1 MVGHRFAKMTELSG
15 GAIAGIVIGTLI
27 AVSFIGA
34 FIYCILLPIFC
45 KNKKRNHHR
54 RAEPI
59 GGNPRAFP
67 SSRNNDNLYVYSV
80 SGNYPSGNNGHSPV
94 LPPTGGSFTDPGF
107 SVPISPD
114 PGFSVPIS
122 PDPGFSVPISPD
134 PGFSVPISPDPGF
147 SVPISP
153 DPGFSVPVD
162 SGGGWSSG
170 GFDSGYSVDAGGGS
184 YDSGG
189 GSYDSGG
196 GTSTYD

>member
-1 MVGHRFAKMTELSG
+1 MTELSG
-15 GAIAGIVIGTLI
+15 GALAGIVIGTLI

-34 FIYCILLPIFC
+34 FIYCILLPICC
-45 KNKKRNHHR
+45 KNKKRSHHR

-59 GGNPRAFP
+59 GGNSRAFP
-67 SSRNNDNLYVYSV
+67 SSRNDDNLYVYSV
-80 SGNYPSGNNGHSPV
+80 SGNYPSGNNGHTPV
-94 LPPTGGSFTDPGF
+94 LPPTGGSFT
-107 SVPISPD
+107 
-114 PGFSVPIS
+114 
-122 PDPGFSVPISPD
+122 D

-170 GFDSGYSVDAGGGS
+170 GFDSGYSVDTGGGSYDSGGGS

-196 GTSTYD
+196 GTSSYD